1 MTPVISLQ
9 AVNKMYRMGDET
21 LYALR
26 DLNLTIVQ
34 GEFIAIVGPS
44 GSGKSTLANLI
55 GGLDTPTSGT
65 IVVEGKNIAK
75 LRDRALSRYRNKHIG
90 FIFQAFNLQGTKTAL
105 ANVMLPLVFAGMS
118 PRARKKRAELCLT
131 QVGLQDRMRHRPS
144 ELSGGQRQR
153 VAIARALANEPNI
166 IIADEPTGNL
176 DTKHG
181 AEIMELLR
189 SLNKQGITILMITHD
204 MQIAKTADR
213 IIEIRDGQLAQRGLH
228 ANK

>member
-9 AVNKMYRMGDET
+9 AVNKVYRMGDET

-26 DLNLTIVQ
+26 DLNLVIEK
-34 GEFIAIVGPS
+34 GEFVAIVGPS

-65 IVVEGKNIAK
+65 IIVEGKNIAK
-75 LRDRALSRYRNKHIG
+75 LRDAALSQYRNKHIG

-105 ANVMLPLVFAGMS
+105 ANVMLPLVFARMK
-118 PRARKKRAELCLT
+118 PRARKKRAELCLA

-181 AEIMELLR
+181 AEIMDLLR
-189 SLNKQGITILMITHD
+189 SLNQQGITIVMITHD
-204 MQIAKTADR
+204 MQIARTADR
-213 IIEIRDGQLAQRGLH
+213 VIEIRDGQLQEDSH
-228 ANK
+228 AH

>member
-1 MTPVISLQ
+1 
-9 AVNKMYRMGDET
+9 MYRMGDET

-26 DLNLTIVQ
+26 DLNLTIAQ
-34 GEFIAIVGPS
+34 GEFVAIVGPS

-55 GGLDTPTSGT
+55 GGLDTPTNGT
-65 IVVEGKNIAK
+65 VVVEGRNIAK
-75 LRDRALSRYRNKHIG
+75 LRDRALSQYRNKHIG
-90 FIFQAFNLQGTKTAL
+90 FIFQAFNLQGAKTAL

-118 PRARKKRAELCLT
+118 PRARKKRAEICLT
-131 QVGLQDRMRHRPS
+131 QVGLKDRMRHRPT

-181 AEIMELLR
+181 AEIMDLLR
-189 SLNKQGITILMITHD
+189 SLNEQGITILMITHD

-213 IIEIRDGQLAQRGLH
+213 IIEIRDGQLVREGSH